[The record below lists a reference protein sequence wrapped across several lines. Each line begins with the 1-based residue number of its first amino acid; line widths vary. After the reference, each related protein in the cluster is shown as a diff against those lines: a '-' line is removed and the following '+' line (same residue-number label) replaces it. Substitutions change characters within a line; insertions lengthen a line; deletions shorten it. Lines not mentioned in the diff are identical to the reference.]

1 MTFDKI
7 EYFEKTFGG
16 NIGRYLKA
24 VLSQFMTKD
33 KLDEIAMFFEKR
45 PIKQAERAIAQG
57 NLYSVLFTYNTFF
70 VSQAWK
76 LSRLHLN

>member
-1 MTFDKI
+1 MKLTFDKI

-33 KLDEIAMFFEKR
+33 KLDEITAFFEKR
-45 PIKQAERAIAQG
+45 PIKQAERAVAQG
-57 NLYSVLFTYNTFF
+57 NLFTQMSVFL
-70 VSQAWK
+70 
-76 LSRLHLN
+76 